1 MCVCVCHGGESQ
13 AWAGVT
19 TVVYSG
25 YYSAVSVG
33 SRREPP
39 PSRWERSLPSGLPS
53 APSDLPSGGPPI
65 GRQPHPMGGWH
76 LSMGGPTGVSKGA
89 RPKSRWEGQRE
100 GQRES
105 RREHDPGHDVTTLVG
120 SELSEAVSTVE
131 LPQLRLAAVRAGGSQ
146 RLPVSRL
153 TSQMHYVLLP
163 VEACGIVGWRSEI
176 SLMLEELFV
185 PFGP

>member
-89 RPKSRWEGQRE
+89 RPRSRWEGQRE

-105 RREHDPGHDVTTLVG
+105 RREHGAGHDVTTLLG
-120 SELSEAVSTVE
+120 SELSEAVSTAA
-131 LPQLRLAAVRAGGSQ
+131 LRLGHHSSLHGRRAHWQMRQLRALICHLSSSRSVKNRKVMHTSMQYQYEHDSLAA
-146 RLPVSRL
+146 
-153 TSQMHYVLLP
+153 T
-163 VEACGIVGWRSEI
+163 
-176 SLMLEELFV
+176 
-185 PFGP
+185 

>member
-1 MCVCVCHGGESQ
+1 MGWHC
-13 AWAGVT
+13 
-19 TVVYSG
+19 
-25 YYSAVSVG
+25 SAVSVG

-89 RPKSRWEGQRE
+89 RPRPRWEGQRE

-105 RREHDPGHDVTTLVG
+105 RREHGAGHDVTILVG
-120 SELSEAVSTVE
+120 SELSEAVSTVVL
-131 LPQLRLAAVRAGGSQ
+131 LPQLRLAAVRVGGSAG
-146 RLPVSRL
+146 V
-153 TSQMHYVLLP
+153 TTVLSDALRS
-163 VEACGIVGWRSEI
+163 VACGGMWYSTVGWRSEI
-176 SLMLEELFV
+176 SFVLEELFV
-185 PFGP
+185 TFGP